1 MGAAG
6 SIGDARCDLG
16 RAVSGDARRVFDRK
30 GEAIEVASDLL
41 EVVDDDVFVAQ
52 ELSRCILR
60 NDALNHRRDPVNL
73 F

>member
-1 MGAAG
+1 M
-6 SIGDARCDLG
+6 
-16 RAVSGDARRVFDRK
+16 SGDARRVFDRK